1 MSIVEKVLLK
11 LSDGREVWRIT
22 SVRYREADSGRFIS
36 EEDLVDPDGVLRP
49 EQELD
54 LDSIEKQILSTL
66 VEIAA
71 DPELAGK
78 SSASIRLLLGQVEKL
93 KKEKVESLKQREWFM
108 LGRQL
113 ASEVLDMLED
123 ENEENIT

>member
-22 SVRYREADSGRFIS
+22 SVRYREADSGGFIS

-78 SSASIRLLLGQVEKL
+78 SSASIRLLLGQVEKR
-93 KKEKVESLKQREWFM
+93 KKEKVERLKQREWFF

-113 ASEVLDMLED
+113 AGEVLDMLED